1 MENEFGQRVV
11 PLNVINHYVIFPCI
25 TQIATKKNTQI
36 AIRQNTQIAI
46 LQKSHSQERARKRTK
61 TATTPKKKSSL
72 TADDNIISEDPDAAL
87 ELAKSIS
94 KTKVEE
100 QEAARLM
107 HETHE
112 RLVTE
117 KYTGTRKQ
125 TERLAADTK
134 KAIKANKL
142 AIGPQKTAGSS
153 EGSGLIPKVPDEP
166 KVDSAATNVL
176 EESWVNDSDT
186 KKSDEEEVPWIY
198 SDDDEE
204 DDNDNDQSIDIIEM
218 DDDER
223 TKLDNED
230 QAMDD
235 AKKNDEDKESVDAEI
250 TSMVDVQ
257 IQQEISSVLLAPLLN
272 MHASV
277 VPPTPTTPTPPPI
290 PITTTEAPTSISIN
304 PKSET
309 LSTLQLRVSY
319 LEKEVKELKQAVLS
333 TTLRASISS
342 EVPSAVNEYLGS
354 SLGDALQKELQK
366 HIEEL
371 IQEYS

>member
-1 MENEFGQRVV
+1 MRNKLFMHTIKDENVLGGLKFVSKHEDS
-11 PLNVINHYVIFPCI
+11 
-25 TQIATKKNTQI
+25 
-36 AIRQNTQIAI
+36 
-46 LQKSHSQERARKRTK
+46 QKSHSQERARKRTK

-94 KTKVEE
+94 RTEVEE
-100 QEAARLM
+100 QDAARLM

-125 TERLAADTK
+125 TGIVFKDTPIVSKKKPLGQSHKLNGVQVMSIEERLTADTK

-198 SDDDEE
+198 SDDNEE

-218 DDDER
+218 DDDEH
-223 TKLDNED
+223 
-230 QAMDD
+230 
-235 AKKNDEDKESVDAEI
+235 AEI

-257 IQQEISSVLLAPLLN
+257 IQQEISSVLSAPLLN
-272 MHASV
+272 IHASV

-290 PITTTEAPTSISIN
+290 PITTTEAPTSTSVN

-309 LSTLQLRVSY
+309 LFALQLRVSY
-319 LEKEVKELKQAVLS
+319 LEKEVKELKQADLS
-333 TTLRASISS
+333 KTLHASISS
-342 EVPSAVNEYLGS
+342 EVPSAVNEYLRS

-366 HIEEL
+366 HTEEL
-371 IQEYS
+371 RQQYS